1 MDSGLKQS
9 GQCKQILLISFN
21 HQLHSHVPLNK
32 IKKLEGAWFPLRPWF
47 DCYLTEHSWP
57 KEWGHLAARFGTRLK
72 SAILKCHIAGSGRIQ
87 QESKQSRLF
96 GRKSQILHS
105 SHATQDHRQKYSTSD
120 QESICV
126 WDWKKILQASSSNC
140 WRSLTAIPM
149 SLFLRMFLNDC
160 TTQYKTTHRTQ
171 V

>member
-96 GRKSQILHS
+96 GRKSQNFAFLSRNPRSQAKVLNLWPRKHLRLRLKKDLAGELLKLLKKPYSNSNEFVSKDVLEWLH
-105 SHATQDHRQKYSTSD
+105 HT
-120 QESICV
+120 I
-126 WDWKKILQASSSNC
+126 
-140 WRSLTAIPM
+140 
-149 SLFLRMFLNDC
+149 
-160 TTQYKTTHRTQ
+160 
-171 V
+171 